1 MDNLLIG
8 KRIAAS
14 REAKGLTRKELA
26 TLIHVAASTIS
37 RYEKGEI
44 NKIKLPIIEAIARN
58 LDVNPMWLIGKSEH
72 KEIKDML
79 NSWNA
84 SSVVRKPI
92 PTFDY
97 IHIPVGIAAGA
108 LETCEGLMN
117 LPTVNLPDFLLGKY
131 ARNKNIV
138 IMHVNGES
146 MNKVIQNGS
155 TIAVLTG
162 LALENVHDGDIVV
175 AATDRG
181 EYTIKH
187 FIDDKKNSRIILRP
201 DSTDSSFADLP
212 FSYEEAQSIK
222 IFGKVVIY
230 SVNL

>member
-1 MDNLLIG
+1 MERSEFNKLLGNRIRDARKAKNITLLELG
-8 KRIAAS
+8 KLVGIS
-14 REAKGLTRKELA
+14 E
-26 TLIHVAASTIS
+26 STVK
-37 RYEKGEI
+37 RYEDGS
-44 NKIKLPIIEAIARN
+44 IKSVSI
-58 LDVNPMWLIGKSEH
+58 
-72 KEIKDML
+72 DML
-79 NSWNA
+79 KKFSAALNIQPADLMGWDTPPQKN
-84 SSVVRKPI
+84 I
-92 PTFDY
+92 PTFNY

-108 LETCEGLMN
+108 LETCEGLMD

>member
-1 MDNLLIG
+1 MTREDFLRHKIESLGTLKEFSQKINMPYSTLLSILKNVGGASVDNII
-8 KRIAAS
+8 KICS
-14 REAKGLTRKELA
+14 GLS
-26 TLIHVAASTIS
+26 ISTTVLENIPNTPIS
-37 RYEKGEI
+37 TEK
-44 NKIKLPIIEAIARN
+44 KIP
-58 LDVNPMWLIGKSEH
+58 S
-72 KEIKDML
+72 
-79 NSWNA
+79 
-84 SSVVRKPI
+84 
-92 PTFDY
+92 FDY
-97 IHIPVGIAAGA
+97 IHIPYGIAAGA
-108 LETCEGLMN
+108 LETCEAMTE

-162 LALENVHDGDIVV
+162 LALENIHDGDIVV
-175 AATDRG
+175 VATDRG

-212 FSYEEAQSIK
+212 FSYEEAQGIK

>member
-14 REAKGLTRKELA
+14 REVKGITRKELA
-26 TLIHVAASTIS
+26 SLIHVAASTIS

-72 KEIKDML
+72 KEVKDML

-84 SSVVRKPI
+84 STAANKPI

-108 LETCEGLMN
+108 LESCEALMD

-146 MNKVIQNGS
+146 MNNVIQNGA
-155 TIAVLTG
+155 TIAVLTNVT
-162 LALENVHDGDIVV
+162 LENIHDGDIVV
-175 AATDRG
+175 AATDEG

-187 FIDDKKNSRIILRP
+187 YLDDEKNYRIILRP
-201 DSTDSSFADLP
+201 DSTDPTYTDLV
-212 FSYEEAQSIK
+212 FDYDEAQNLK

-230 SVNL
+230 SVSL

>member
-1 MDNLLIG
+1 MLSKNLKYLRLKNNYSQDYIAKLLDKKSFTTVQKWESGVSEPPLWVVGKLAKLYGESLDTLANIDIEKRDDNIFAGQLS
-8 KRIAAS
+8 A
-14 REAKGLTRKELA
+14 
-26 TLIHVAASTIS
+26 
-37 RYEKGEI
+37 
-44 NKIKLPIIEAIARN
+44 
-58 LDVNPMWLIGKSEH
+58 D
-72 KEIKDML
+72 
-79 NSWNA
+79 
-84 SSVVRKPI
+84 
-92 PTFDY
+92 TFDY

-108 LETCEGLMN
+108 LETCEGLMD

>member
-14 REAKGLTRKELA
+14 REVKGITRKELA
-26 TLIHVAASTIS
+26 SLIHVAASTIS

-72 KEIKDML
+72 KEVKDML

-84 SSVVRKPI
+84 STAANKPI

-108 LETCEGLMN
+108 LESCEALMD

-131 ARNKNIV
+131 ARNENIV

-146 MNKVIQNGS
+146 MNNVIQNGA
-155 TIAVLTG
+155 TIAVLTNVT
-162 LALENVHDGDIVV
+162 LENIHDGDIVV
-175 AATDRG
+175 AATDEG

-187 FIDDKKNSRIILRP
+187 YLDDEKNYRIILRP
-201 DSTDSSFADLP
+201 DSTDPTYTDLV
-212 FSYEEAQSIK
+212 FDYDEAQNLK

-230 SVNL
+230 SVSL

>member
-1 MDNLLIG
+1 MERSEFNKLLGNRIRDARKAKNITLLELG
-8 KRIAAS
+8 KLVGIS
-14 REAKGLTRKELA
+14 E
-26 TLIHVAASTIS
+26 STVK
-37 RYEKGEI
+37 RYEDGS
-44 NKIKLPIIEAIARN
+44 IKSVSIDILKKFSTA
-58 LDVNPMWLIGKSEH
+58 
-72 KEIKDML
+72 L
-79 NSWNA
+79 NVQPADLMGWDTSPQ
-84 SSVVRKPI
+84 KTI

-97 IHIPVGIAAGA
+97 THIPVGVAAGA
-108 LETCEGLMN
+108 LESCEGLMD

-131 ARNKNIV
+131 ACNKNIV

-162 LALENVHDGDIVV
+162 LALENIHDGDIVV

-212 FSYEEAQSIK
+212 FSYEEAQDIK

-230 SVNL
+230 SVAL

>member
-146 MNKVIQNGS
+146 MNNVIKNGA
-155 TIAVLTG
+155 TIAVLTHV
-162 LALENVHDGDIVV
+162 ALENIHDGDIVI
-175 AATDRG
+175 AATAEG
-181 EYTIKH
+181 TYTIKH
-187 FIDDKKNSRIILRP
+187 FFNDKKNRQIVLRP
-201 DSTDSSFADLP
+201 DSTDPSFTERRFNYADERD
-212 FSYEEAQSIK
+212 FN

>member
-14 REAKGLTRKELA
+14 REVKGLTRKELA
-26 TLIHVAASTIS
+26 SLIHVAASTIS

-72 KEIKDML
+72 KEVKDML

-84 SSVVRKPI
+84 STAANKPI

-97 IHIPVGIAAGA
+97 THIPIGIAAGA
-108 LETCEGLMN
+108 LESCEALMD

-146 MNKVIQNGS
+146 MNNVIQNGA
-155 TIAVLTG
+155 TIAVLTNV
-162 LALENVHDGDIVV
+162 ALENIHDGDIVV
-175 AATDRG
+175 AATDEG

-187 FIDDKKNSRIILRP
+187 YLDDEKNYRIILRP
-201 DSTDSSFADLP
+201 DSTDPTYTDLV
-212 FSYEEAQSIK
+212 FDYDEAQNLK

-230 SVNL
+230 SVSL

>member
-14 REAKGLTRKELA
+14 REVKGITRKELA
-26 TLIHVAASTIS
+26 SLIHVAASTIS

-72 KEIKDML
+72 KEVKDML

-84 SSVVRKPI
+84 STAANKPI

-108 LETCEGLMN
+108 LEACEALMD

-146 MNKVIQNGS
+146 MNNVIQNGA
-155 TIAVLTG
+155 TIAVLTNV
-162 LALENVHDGDIVV
+162 APENIHDGDIVV
-175 AATDRG
+175 AATDEG

-187 FIDDKKNSRIILRP
+187 YINDEKNYRIILRP
-201 DSTDSSFADLP
+201 DSTDPTYTDLI
-212 FSYEEAQSIK
+212 FDYNEAQNLK

-230 SVNL
+230 SVAL

>member
-1 MDNLLIG
+1 M
-8 KRIAAS
+8 
-14 REAKGLTRKELA
+14 
-26 TLIHVAASTIS
+26 
-37 RYEKGEI
+37 
-44 NKIKLPIIEAIARN
+44 
-58 LDVNPMWLIGKSEH
+58 
-72 KEIKDML
+72 
-79 NSWNA
+79 
-84 SSVVRKPI
+84 
-92 PTFDY
+92 
-97 IHIPVGIAAGA
+97 
-108 LETCEGLMN
+108 
-117 LPTVNLPDFLLGKY
+117 PTVNLPDFLLGKY